1 LVGFFLLGFPAG
13 WRYQIYA
20 GQFRPPGIKALT
32 AGSTTVFLSQP
43 ANIATREI
51 SFHEDGWN
59 GMEQMFPRRKFGE
72 HKVGEMISAT
82 MMLNFNAEP
91 FLLFTKMF
99 VQF

>member
-1 LVGFFLLGFPAG
+1 MLRLNEIQEPIWLVFFLLGFPAG

-51 SFHEDGWN
+51 GFHEDGWN
-59 GMEQMFPRRKFGE
+59 GMGQMFPRRKF
-72 HKVGEMISAT
+72 VR
-82 MMLNFNAEP
+82 
-91 FLLFTKMF
+91 TKSGGNDIGNDDAKL
-99 VQF
+99 